1 MTQTRIPEELATA
14 GRRFGYSVAIAIN
27 LLLVWIVG
35 NLLSW
40 ELVAFLQPEFAD
52 LVPII
57 QLGLWVTV
65 AANAVYII
73 DDRSVATRTA
83 RLVVDVVNLYVTFQ
97 IFDVFPF
104 DFSAHAFNWDLVFRG
119 VLIVALIASAASAVA
134 HAAQIV
140 TGGPQPRQGAWG
152 RTWRASH

>member
-1 MTQTRIPEELATA
+1 M
-14 GRRFGYSVAIAIN
+14 
-27 LLLVWIVG
+27 WIVG
-35 NLLSW
+35 NLLDW

-73 DDRSVATRTA
+73 DDRSVATRSA

-97 IFDVFPF
+97 IFEVFPF
-104 DFSAHAFNWDLVFRG
+104 DFSAHAFNWDLVFRA
-119 VLIVALIASAASAVA
+119 VLVIALIGTAVSAVTHAARIVA
-134 HAAQIV
+134 
-140 TGGPQPRQGAWG
+140 GGQQRGEGWG